1 LRPFL
6 KDGIFW
12 QFRNS
17 YIGKY
22 FRPGYNEAAV
32 IPLCRNLPF
41 ASAKLND
48 WWMMGVQ
55 ARQSISFETTLLA
68 TDVVGVA
75 DPTWRIATVGAR
87 RHNGNMQSS
96 YYSGR

>member
-1 LRPFL
+1 M
-6 KDGIFW
+6 
-12 QFRNS
+12 Q
-17 YIGKY
+17 
-22 FRPGYNEAAV
+22 
-32 IPLCRNLPF
+32 NLPF

-75 DPTWRIATVGAR
+75 DPPGESPRLGLAAIMGICKALITQDDER
-87 RHNGNMQSS
+87 RAGSPTAILDHA
-96 YYSGR
+96 